1 MTEFHKYPDLHD
13 RVKEAMLTLGFREQ
27 TRVQEKVVPLFL
39 QLHNLVVEAPTGTGK
54 TAAYGIPLISL
65 LDLPKRNTQ
74 AVILLPTR
82 ELAIQVT
89 NALQSFFE
97 GDALRVGK
105 VIGGVP
111 LGESIQE
118 IKNTPHILVVVPGR
132 LRDVLSQGTFPTR
145 KASPSK
151 KDCNAFA
158 T

>member
-1 MTEFHKYPDLHD
+1 MIEYMTEFHKYPDLHD

-89 NALQSFFE
+89 NALQSF
-97 GDALRVGK
+97 LREMRCGWEKSLAAFHLAK
-105 VIGGVP
+105 V
-111 LGESIQE
+111 
-118 IKNTPHILVVVPGR
+118 
-132 LRDVLSQGTFPTR
+132 F
-145 KASPSK
+145 K
-151 KDCNAFA
+151 K
-158 T
+158 